1 MTSRLSL
8 AALLCGACSGA
19 HLPPVPAPTST
30 PAKSGLRPW
39 TCTTPVGAIVIELP
53 EAHGLP
59 LVGISATVLVSGA
72 RITTGCERQQDE
84 APAPP
89 TAAPDATVS
98 AAPTAASDAA
108 VSAAPSAPESQP

>member
-1 MTSRLSL
+1 MNRLTI

-53 EAHGLP
+53 DAHGLP

-72 RITTGCERQQDE
+72 RITTGCERSE
-84 APAPP
+84 PAAPAS
-89 TAAPDATVS
+89 AAPDAAVS
-98 AAPTAASDAA
+98 AAPTAAPD
-108 VSAAPSAPESQP
+108 VGKLAPESQP

>member
-8 AALLCGACSGA
+8 AALFLGACSGA

-39 TCTTPVGAIVIELP
+39 TCTTPVGAIVLELP
-53 EAHGLP
+53 DAHGLP

-72 RITTGCERQQDE
+72 RITTGCERSE
-84 APAPP
+84 PAAPAS
-89 TAAPDATVS
+89 AAPDAAVS
-98 AAPTAASDAA
+98 AAPTAAPD
-108 VSAAPSAPESQP
+108 VGKLAPESQP

>member
-1 MTSRLSL
+1 MNRLTI

-39 TCTTPVGAIVIELP
+39 TCTTPVGAIVLELP
-53 EAHGLP
+53 EANGLP

-72 RITTGCERQQDE
+72 RITTGCERSE
-84 APAPP
+84 PVAL
-89 TAAPDATVS
+89 
-98 AAPTAASDAA
+98 
-108 VSAAPSAPESQP
+108 VSAAPSSTSSAPESTP

>member
-89 TAAPDATVS
+89 TAAPDA
-98 AAPTAASDAA
+98 A
-108 VSAAPSAPESQP
+108 VSVAPSAAESQP

>member
-1 MTSRLSL
+1 MASRLFL

-89 TAAPDATVS
+89 TAAPDA
-98 AAPTAASDAA
+98 A
-108 VSAAPSAPESQP
+108 VSAAPSAAESQP

>member
-8 AALLCGACSGA
+8 AALFLGACSGA

-39 TCTTPVGAIVIELP
+39 TCTPPVGANVIELP

-72 RITTGCERQQDE
+72 RITTGCERSE
-84 APAPP
+84 PAAPAS
-89 TAAPDATVS
+89 AAPDAAVS
-98 AAPTAASDAA
+98 AAPTAAPD
-108 VSAAPSAPESQP
+108 VGKLAPESQP

>member
-8 AALLCGACSGA
+8 AALFLGACSGA

-39 TCTTPVGAIVIELP
+39 TCTTPVGAIVLELP

-72 RITTGCERQQDE
+72 RVTTGCERSE
-84 APAPP
+84 PAAPAS
-89 TAAPDATVS
+89 AAPDAAVS
-98 AAPTAASDAA
+98 AAPTAAPD
-108 VSAAPSAPESQP
+108 VGKLAPESQP

>member
-39 TCTTPVGAIVIELP
+39 TCTTPVGAIVLDLP

-72 RITTGCERQQDE
+72 RVTTGCERSE
-84 APAPP
+84 PAAPASAP
-89 TAAPDATVS
+89 PDATVS
-98 AAPTAASDAA
+98 AAPTAAPD
-108 VSAAPSAPESQP
+108 VGKLAPESQP